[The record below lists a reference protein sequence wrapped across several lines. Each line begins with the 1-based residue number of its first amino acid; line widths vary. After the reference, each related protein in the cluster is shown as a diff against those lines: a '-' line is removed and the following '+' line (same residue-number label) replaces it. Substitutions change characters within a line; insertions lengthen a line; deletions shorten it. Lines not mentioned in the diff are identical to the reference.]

1 VSSRSA
7 QGKSSDQIK
16 SNNAR
21 DYEEY
26 GCGIGDIDQFIT
38 TDEILRYNL
47 KTNEPVTPP
56 RSLLS
61 LNYHIVEERHST
73 DDHVVLVGNDVAK
86 DNDIHEVRKGKTSTT
101 RRQSSMFSSNIERY
115 YFENDR
121 NIDDIDRFHDIF
133 GGGDDEVIKD
143 DSNDNVDKCKVDNQR
158 PKSSFFIYN
167 QIYNDDDS
175 IKLVFADG
183 DPKDDNNNI
192 DKCKVDKLRP

>member
-1 VSSRSA
+1 LN
-7 QGKSSDQIK
+7 K
-16 SNNAR
+16 
-21 DYEEY
+21 
-26 GCGIGDIDQFIT
+26 
-38 TDEILRYNL
+38 
-47 KTNEPVTPP
+47 NEPATPP
-56 RSLLS
+56 SSLLS

-121 NIDDIDRFHDIF
+121 NIDDIDRFNDIF
-133 GGGDDEVIKD
+133 GGGVDEFTKD
-143 DSNDNVDKCKVDNQR
+143 DSNDNVDKCKVDKLR
-158 PKSSFFIYN
+158 PQSSFFIYD

-175 IKLVFADG
+175 IKLLFADD

-192 DKCKVDKLRP
+192 DKCKVDKLRPQSSFFHMIKSIVMMAALSLFLLMMIQKMIVMIMLISSKLTN